1 MATYISHSPAE
12 TAALGEQWGRV
23 AESGLVIGLSGD
35 LGAGKTQFVKGLA
48 RGLGI
53 VARVHSP
60 TFALVNIYSGGRLT
74 LFHWDLYRLDTRQ
87 QIAAAGLE
95 DYLNPAGVTVIE
107 WAERW
112 FPLVQSLEPKVQSPK
127 SKVQSRQRPHTY
139 HELPIADSQSPLN
152 GFAQPFRRVQMEV
165 LSETERRIIYDD
177 DSGA

>member
-1 MATYISHSPAE
+1 MATHILHSPAE
-12 TAALGEQWGRV
+12 TAALGEAWGRA

-53 VARVHSP
+53 AALVHSP

-87 QIAAAGLE
+87 QIVAAGLE
-95 DYLNPAGVTVIE
+95 DYLSPAGVTVIE

-112 FPLVQSLEPKVQSPK
+112 FGEGQSPG
-127 SKVQSRQRPHTY
+127 SWITH
-139 HELPIADSQSPLN
+139 HASPVPSLTH
-152 GFAQPFRRVQMEV
+152 PFRMVQIEV
-165 LSETERRIIYDD
+165 LSETERRITYEHPD
-177 DSGA
+177 A